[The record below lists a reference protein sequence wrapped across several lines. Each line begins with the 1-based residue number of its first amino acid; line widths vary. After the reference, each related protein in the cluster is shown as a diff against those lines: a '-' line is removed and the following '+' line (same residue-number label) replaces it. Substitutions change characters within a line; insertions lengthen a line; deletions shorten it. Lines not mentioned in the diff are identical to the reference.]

1 MYSLLICIV
10 YLFIFCD
17 FILAGRDEAS
27 RVRRRLGT
35 HEKHR
40 CLRTKSLIIGFGD
53 IIIND
58 VCDKHEQANQ
68 IDFIR
73 IMVVSQIFLWYISI
87 VRSRAGAHLLTFR
100 SFLFGEELS

>member
-1 MYSLLICIV
+1 MYSLLV
-10 YLFIFCD
+10 FFFCD

-73 IMVVSQIFLWYISI
+73 IMTVSQIFMWCVSI
-87 VRSRAGAHLLTFR
+87 VRSRCGAHLLTFR